1 MPFVVASV
9 AFVFDDIEGQR
20 VFVRA
25 GISNVSVSGFDHD
38 VQTFVTVVV
47 SVSVLVEAVV
57 GDVLSD
63 LQAVET
69 HVSEGNGVSIVRD
82 LISGFQIMDQ
92 ESPFVD
98 QVHFSCEES
107 LSRSDASFCLLLLKD
122 AVHFKFV
129 VLCSHIRVNVV
140 WSRSDIWVTQ
150 LEIFAVFGGEFTSS
164 IRFLSSHHECRQIDK
179 IVEDGSFGILLV
191 SFE

>member
-1 MPFVVASV
+1 MPFVIASV

-38 VQTFVTVVV
+38 VETFVTVVV

-69 HVSEGNGVSIVRD
+69 HVSEGNRVSIVRD
-82 LISGFQIMDQ
+82 LISGF
-92 ESPFVD
+92 
-98 QVHFSCEES
+98 
-107 LSRSDASFCLLLLKD
+107 
-122 AVHFKFV
+122 
-129 VLCSHIRVNVV
+129 
-140 WSRSDIWVTQ
+140 
-150 LEIFAVFGGEFTSS
+150 
-164 IRFLSSHHECRQIDK
+164 
-179 IVEDGSFGILLV
+179 
-191 SFE
+191 